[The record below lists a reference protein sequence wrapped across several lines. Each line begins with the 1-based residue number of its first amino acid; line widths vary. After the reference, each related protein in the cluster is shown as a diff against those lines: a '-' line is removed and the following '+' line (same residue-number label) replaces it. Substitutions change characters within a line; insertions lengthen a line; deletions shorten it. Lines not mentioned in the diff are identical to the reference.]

1 MDDRSYEYLKRKV
14 LKLTKINLDDYKS
27 QQMRRRL
34 DMFLANSKFQNVVS
48 YFAALEKD
56 EEMLRKL
63 MDFLT
68 INVSEFFRDKAPY
81 EQLQKEILPKLLW
94 EKPSLNIWS
103 AGCSHGQECYSIA
116 MILNNISFSHNHR
129 ILATDIDE
137 GSLKIARSGGPY
149 TAGDLK
155 NVPETYI
162 KRYFTHSGE
171 AYFLQDAIRKKVEV
185 RPQNLLIDTFEV
197 GFDLIVCRNVTIYFT
212 EDAKRALNKKFYQS
226 LRAGGILFIG
236 GTEVML
242 DASSIG
248 FKPVGVS
255 FYRKEEKSEP
265 FKASPVLTNRL
276 LVKTQV

>member
-1 MDDRSYEYLKRKV
+1 MDDRSYDYFKRKV
-14 LKLTKINLDDYKS
+14 LKLTRINLDDYKS

-34 DMFLANSKFQNVVS
+34 DMFVTNSKFPNVVS
-48 YFAALEKD
+48 YFAAVEKD
-56 EEMLRKL
+56 EAMLRKL

-68 INVSEFFRDKAPY
+68 INVSEFFRDKVPY
-81 EQLQKEILPKLLW
+81 EQLQTVILPKLLR

-116 MILNNISFSHNHR
+116 MILNNISFSRNHR
-129 ILATDIDE
+129 ILATDLDE
-137 GSLKIARSGGPY
+137 GSLKVAKNGGPY

-155 NVPETYI
+155 NVPEQYL
-162 KRYFTHSGE
+162 KRYFTRSEDG
-171 AYFLQDAIRKKVEV
+171 YFLQDMIRSKVEV
-185 RPQNLLIDTFEV
+185 RQQNLLIDTFEV

-212 EDAKRALNKKFYQS
+212 EEAKRTLNKKFHHS
-226 LRAGGILFIG
+226 LKAGGFLFIG

-255 FYRKEEKSEP
+255 FYQKEEKTEP
-265 FKASPVLTNRL
+265 FRVSPFATNRL
-276 LVKTQV
+276 LVKT